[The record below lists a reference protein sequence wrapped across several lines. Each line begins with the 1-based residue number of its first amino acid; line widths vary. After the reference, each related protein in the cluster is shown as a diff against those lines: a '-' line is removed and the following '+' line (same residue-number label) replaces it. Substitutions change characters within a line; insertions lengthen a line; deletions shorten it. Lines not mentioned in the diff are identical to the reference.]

1 MDKKYLKI
9 LEEKN
14 SYLNILKDSIK
25 SKKPHLGSYV
35 KTSELTLI
43 SELMSSIP
51 NDINKISGR
60 NKEMEI
66 LRIAIIAEYDAI
78 NLYEQMAEVSSDLN
92 VKKVLL
98 DIANEE
104 KQHIGEFETLLKNID
119 LEHQHFKEE
128 GKEEVENLVK

>member
-1 MDKKYLKI
+1 MDKKYLKMLI
-9 LEEKN
+9 EKP
-14 SYLNILKDSIK
+14 SYLNVLKDHIK
-25 SKKPHLGSYV
+25 PSKKT
-35 KTSELTLI
+35 KTTELTLI
-43 SELMSSIP
+43 SELMSTIP
-51 NDINKISGR
+51 DDINKISGR

-66 LRIAIIAEYDAI
+66 LRTAIIAEYDAI
-78 NLYEQMAEVSSDLN
+78 NLYEQMAEFSSDLN

-119 LEHQHFKEE
+119 LEHQHFKEK